1 MVSKRVVSSA
11 GAPGHVVSTGGLAGG
26 REGKG
31 DPVAYSGGARHV
43 RASSSTSSIG
53 GGGSDS
59 EDLVRM
65 ATSRSIAGRVS
76 PPATSTAVMIDMA
89 ESPSGRGRD
98 GGAGLGR
105 GGGGAAGGLPGSPK
119 SKDGGGVCPR
129 VENRTVIKFCWWLVT
144 LTIVAFIPLGVVE
157 LVRHRSEVPVVGWF
171 VGGIFVALAVPLTV
185 WEVSMHLDNYNR
197 PALQRPVIRILLMVP
212 IYAINAWLA
221 MRYKALAFY
230 LDTLR
235 ECYEAFVI
243 HSFMA
248 YLASYL
254 EGEAGASLEVIVRD
268 RPPLRH
274 AWPLSRVMEP
284 WTCADGALVRR
295 CRQGVTTY
303 IIWRPLCSAIAVV
316 LEARGEFEEGSLA
329 LDRGYIYTTSIVW
342 LSQMWAL
349 YCLVVFYRVFR
360 EDLAPMNPVGKF
372 IIVKSVVFF
381 TFWQRLGI
389 EFLLKR
395 TGLADEWISSW
406 NMEYTADEFVN
417 GFQNF
422 LLCIEMFV
430 AAVAHTYT
438 FSYRDYL
445 APGARSPAFF
455 RSLIQ
460 MFDVSD
466 LQDDVLDQLRAQYQ
480 EIVPFRRKRGKTT
493 VSLDLDEDDDDDD
506 FTLPAVVKTAKP
518 ATPR

>member
-1 MVSKRVVSSA
+1 M
-11 GAPGHVVSTGGLAGG
+11 
-26 REGKG
+26 
-31 DPVAYSGGARHV
+31 
-43 RASSSTSSIG
+43 
-53 GGGSDS
+53 
-59 EDLVRM
+59 
-65 ATSRSIAGRVS
+65 
-76 PPATSTAVMIDMA
+76 
-89 ESPSGRGRD
+89 
-98 GGAGLGR
+98 
-105 GGGGAAGGLPGSPK
+105 
-119 SKDGGGVCPR
+119 PR

-144 LTIVAFIPLGVVE
+144 LAIVAIIPLGVVE
-157 LVRHRSEVPVVGWF
+157 LVKHRSEVPVVGWF
-171 VGGIFVALAVPLTV
+171 VGGIFVAFAVPLTV

-221 MRYKALAFY
+221 LRYKALAFY

-274 AWPLSRVMEP
+274 AWPISRVLEP
-284 WTCADGALVRR
+284 WTCSDGALVRR

-303 IIWRPLCSAIAVV
+303 IIWRPVCSAIAVV
-316 LEARGEFEEGSLA
+316 LEAKGKFEEGSLA
-329 LDRGYIYTTSIVW
+329 LDRGYIYTTTIVW

-360 EDLAPMNPVGKF
+360 EDLAPMNPIGKF

-395 TGLADEWISSW
+395 TGAADEWISSW

-422 LLCIEMFV
+422 LLCLEMFV
-430 AAVAHTYT
+430 ASVVHTYT

-466 LQDDVLDQLRAQYQ
+466 LQDDVLDQLRTQYQ
-480 EIVPFRRKRGKTT
+480 EILPFRRKRVKTT
-493 VSLDLDEDDDDDD
+493 VSLEDDDEDGD
-506 FTLPAVVKTAKP
+506 FALPAVVSKGTAKP
-518 ATPR
+518 STPR